1 LALQTDISK
10 LQTWADTW
18 QMKFNPD
25 KCHILPI
32 GRKRN
37 ITAPSYHLG
46 PSPLT
51 VVDSYTYL
59 GITISSDLRWENHV
73 TTVSAKATRVL
84 NFVRRNIYGCTPDAK
99 ELAYTSL
106 VRPLLEYA
114 TPAWDP
120 YRAKDINKLEMV
132 QRRAA
137 RFVKSDY
144 RRTASVSKLLD
155 DLGWSTLS
163 DRRKESRLNMF
174 GKAVAGRV
182 SISVDKFTK
191 PIKFTRFLTLPLSPP
206 FPLVQIRINIHS
218 FLVQFVTGIHFPLN
232 HAYS

>member
-1 LALQTDISK
+1 
-10 LQTWADTW
+10 
-18 QMKFNPD
+18 MK
-25 KCHILPI
+25 
-32 GRKRN
+32 
-37 ITAPSYHLG
+37 
-46 PSPLT
+46 
-51 VVDSYTYL
+51 
-59 GITISSDLRWENHV
+59 
-73 TTVSAKATRVL
+73 
-84 NFVRRNIYGCTPDAK
+84 CTPYAK

-120 YRAKDINKLEMV
+120 YCAKDINKLEMV

-137 RFVKSDY
+137 RFAKSDY
-144 RRTASVSKLLD
+144 CRTTSVSKLLD

-163 DRRKESRLNMF
+163 DQRKESRLSMF

-182 SISVDKFTK
+182 SISVDKFSK
-191 PIKFTRFLTLPLSPP
+191 SMKFTVFLTLPLSPP

-218 FLVQFVTGIHFPLN
+218 FLVPFVTGIHSPLN